1 VSDESLLRVDNVSK
15 RFNVRGR
22 LLHAVEQ
29 VSFDLDAGQTLG
41 LVGESGSGKST
52 LGRVV
57 LRLLEADGGRV
68 VFQGRDLG
76 KLSKKEIRLAR
87 RHMQI
92 IFQDPLASLNPRMT
106 VGAAIEDAMRIQGLY
121 AKAERWRRVYELL
134 DRVGLPRAAARAF
147 PFELSGGQQ
156 QRVGIARALS
166 VGPKVVV
173 CDEPISALDVSIQMQ
188 IMKLLQ
194 DLQRE
199 MNLAYLFISHNLG
212 VVQYLSDSVMVLYLG
227 EVVEKASAEELFRAP
242 AHPYTRMLLAS
253 ILRVPDSEEDR
264 HPLVMVP
271 GEMPSPFAPPSGC
284 PFHPRC
290 PLAIDRCK
298 TDKPLLREVTQDH
311 LAACHRAEEVLGAGF
326 AVNDAIVGDENN
338 VAGELNR
345 IAI

>member
-1 VSDESLLRVDNVSK
+1 MPAEPLLQVDNVSK
-15 RFNVRGR
+15 RFTVGGR
-22 LLHAVEQ
+22 TLQAVQQ
-29 VSFDLDAGQTLG
+29 VSFDLAAGQTLG

-52 LGRVV
+52 LGRVA

-76 KLSKKEIRLAR
+76 KLSKKELRLER

-121 AKAERWRRVYELL
+121 TKAERWRRVDELL
-134 DRVGLPRAAARAF
+134 ERVGLPREAAQAF

-166 VGPKVVV
+166 VGPQLVV
-173 CDEPISALDVSIQMQ
+173 CDEPLSALDVSIQVQ

-212 VVQYLSDSVMVLYLG
+212 VVQYLSDAVMVMYLG
-227 EVVEKASAEELFRAP
+227 EVVEKASAEDLFRAP
-242 AHPYTRMLLAS
+242 AHPYTRMLLES
-253 ILRVPDSEEDR
+253 ILKVPDCEEDQR
-264 HPLVMVP
+264 PLVMVP

-290 PLAIDRCK
+290 PLAMTMCK
-298 TDKPLLREVTQDH
+298 TVKPLLRKVAPDH
-311 LAACHRAEEVLGAGF
+311 RAACHAAG
-326 AVNDAIVGDENN
+326 
-338 VAGELNR
+338 
-345 IAI
+345 

>member
-1 VSDESLLRVDNVSK
+1 VPAEPLLRVEQVSK
-15 RFNVRGR
+15 RFTVGGR
-22 LLHAVEQ
+22 TLHAVQQ
-29 VSFDLDAGQTLG
+29 VSFDLTAGQTLG

-68 VFQGRDLG
+68 VFQGRELG
-76 KLSKKEIRLAR
+76 KLSTTELRRER

-121 AKAERWRRVYELL
+121 TKAERRRRVDELL
-134 DRVGLPRAAARAF
+134 ERVGLPRQAAQAF

-166 VGPKVVV
+166 VRPQLVV
-173 CDEPISALDVSIQMQ
+173 CDEPLSALDVSIQVQ

-212 VVQYLSDSVMVLYLG
+212 VVQYLSDAVMVMYLG
-227 EVVEKASAEELFRAP
+227 EVVEKASAEDLFQAP
-242 AHPYTRMLLAS
+242 AHPYTRMLLES
-253 ILRVPDSEEDR
+253 ILKVPDCEAER
-264 HPLVMVP
+264 RRLVMVP
-271 GEMPSPFAPPSGC
+271 GETPSPFAPPSGC

-290 PLAIDRCK
+290 PLAIDMCK
-298 TDKPLLREVTQDH
+298 TDKPLQREVAPDH
-311 LAACHRAEEVLGAGF
+311 LAACHLA
-326 AVNDAIVGDENN
+326 D
-338 VAGELNR
+338 
-345 IAI
+345 